1 MDFPNV
7 RIIKQACS
15 AICQR
20 LQRPSRDSLHA
31 LLLISRILT
40 TAKHV
45 LTLSNN
51 VLYSPIGYM
60 HSHQSHATPKATKKR
75 LPLAKETSL
84 LPGYTPSHQKYSSQ
98 EVTR

>member
-7 RIIKQACS
+7 QIIKQAYS
-15 AICQR
+15 ARCYQ

-31 LLLISRILT
+31 LLRISCILT
-40 TAKHV
+40 NAKHV

-60 HSHQSHATPKATKKR
+60 HSRQSHAIPKATKKR